1 MLYLKFGL
9 SNEWNPSLATK
20 VGLLGEKV
28 VAGSTGSWGRVQ
40 LHPHPS
46 SGTGHTGPLPCDPR
60 RPCKASKEKQM
71 SILEK
76 YDYQQQ
82 EIWVVFMIK
91 PLCFS
96 FVWVLRQGE
105 RQWEK
110 HFPHSLHSWPMLTA
124 WDGASVLLLF
134 LSKMDDVLPKGERVE
149 RAYIFKFTLFINCSY
164 FCLWS
169 GKWTKEFKS
178 LEIYILY
185 TLYTHYIFYYI

>member
-1 MLYLKFGL
+1 MSGTQAWLQR
-9 SNEWNPSLATK
+9 W
-20 VGLLGEKV
+20 
-28 VAGSTGSWGRVQ
+28 GSWGEGGGREHRVLGRVQ

-96 FVWVLRQGE
+96 FV
-105 RQWEK
+105 
-110 HFPHSLHSWPMLTA
+110 
-124 WDGASVLLLF
+124 
-134 LSKMDDVLPKGERVE
+134 
-149 RAYIFKFTLFINCSY
+149 
-164 FCLWS
+164 
-169 GKWTKEFKS
+169 
-178 LEIYILY
+178 
-185 TLYTHYIFYYI
+185 